1 MRFHHRYTLRA
12 CLSLNNQE
20 SGLVEPASTM
30 YIPSRFIKE
39 QYLWSR
45 DELTSNGKPSFL
57 PAGDALANGCA
68 NNSVGLILQSE
79 CREKLVNTT
88 PSLMTWDC
96 AWMYQTMG
104 QLDVL

>member
-1 MRFHHRYTLRA
+1 MKAYQRHTLA
-12 CLSLNNQE
+12 AYVSPHNQE
-20 SGLVEPASTM
+20 PGTVQPASTM

-57 PAGDALANGCA
+57 PTGDALANGCA
-68 NNSVGLILQSE
+68 NNSVSLILQSE
-79 CREKLVNTT
+79 RGQKLVNAT

-96 AWMYQTMG
+96 A
-104 QLDVL
+104 

>member
-1 MRFHHRYTLRA
+1 MRVHQRHILPAYV
-12 CLSLNNQE
+12 SQHDQE
-20 SGLVEPASTM
+20 SGTVQSASTT
-30 YIPSRFIKE
+30 YIPSGFVKE

-68 NNSVGLILQSE
+68 NNSVSLILQSE
-79 CREKLVNTT
+79 CGEKLVNAT

-96 AWMYQTMG
+96 A
-104 QLDVL
+104 